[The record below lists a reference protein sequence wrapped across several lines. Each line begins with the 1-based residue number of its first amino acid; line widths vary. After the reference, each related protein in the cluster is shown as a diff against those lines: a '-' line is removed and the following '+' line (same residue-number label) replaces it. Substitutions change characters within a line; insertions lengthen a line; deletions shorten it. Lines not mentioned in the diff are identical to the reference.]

1 MTIYSLDILLSQF
14 WTSPLFYVQFYFFL
28 TCIQV
33 SQDAVRWSGISISF
47 NNFPQFVVIY
57 TVKGFSIVSETE
69 VDVFLKFSC
78 FFYDPMDVGNF
89 IPKSYLTLML
99 ETYVYAFVYICV
111 HVGGSGLADL
121 TFCLFSA
128 AGWWTVMHTV
138 GFTTHTQSQLDF
150 IQLSW
155 HSVGHA

>member
-1 MTIYSLDILLSQF
+1 MLPDPHTNFQEAGQVFWYSHLFQNFSQF
-14 WTSPLFYVQFYFFL
+14 
-28 TCIQV
+28 I
-33 SQDAVRWSGISISF
+33 
-47 NNFPQFVVIY
+47 VIY